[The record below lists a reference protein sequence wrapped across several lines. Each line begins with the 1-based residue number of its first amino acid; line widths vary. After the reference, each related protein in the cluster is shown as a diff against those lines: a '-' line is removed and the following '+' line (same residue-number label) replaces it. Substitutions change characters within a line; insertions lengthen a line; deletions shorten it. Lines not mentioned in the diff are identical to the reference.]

1 MGVVEKRAP
10 INDKNN
16 KKKAGYYI
24 CDNFTLF
31 YYKYIY
37 KYISQLNV
45 MNEDA
50 FFDRFIQDD
59 LYKNHVPS
67 VFEWICQQFLIR
79 KNRLNGFE
87 IPFFEIG
94 KYYYDDPVNKMNGE
108 FDVVTQDEKGYIFY
122 ECKYKNSKVTQDV
135 VDKEIEQVKNVNMTC
150 YKYGFFSKY
159 GFDLK
164 DDSNLILYTLDDL
177 YHSFSENR

>member
-1 MGVVEKRAP
+1 
-10 INDKNN
+10 
-16 KKKAGYYI
+16 
-24 CDNFTLF
+24 
-31 YYKYIY
+31 
-37 KYISQLNV
+37 

-59 LYKNHVPS
+59 LYKSHVPS

-87 IPFFEIG
+87 VPFFEIG

-150 YKYGFFSKY
+150 YKYGFFSKS